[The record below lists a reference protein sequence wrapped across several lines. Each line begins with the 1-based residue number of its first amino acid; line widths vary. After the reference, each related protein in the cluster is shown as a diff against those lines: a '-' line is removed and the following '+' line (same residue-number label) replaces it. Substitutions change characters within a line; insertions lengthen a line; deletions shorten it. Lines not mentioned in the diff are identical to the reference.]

1 MVVALLGP
9 QSGRFGQYL
18 SHLVHNHGLEIKW
31 KSLSW
36 KIESLHFKVDLIKI
50 IQFFLLLLCARS
62 HRIFVV
68 QDHHQQLY
76 QQR

>member
-50 IQFFLLLLCARS
+50 IQFFC
-62 HRIFVV
+62 
-68 QDHHQQLY
+68 
-76 QQR
+76 

>member
-36 KIESLHFKVDLIKI
+36 KIESLHFKVDLFKI
-50 IQFFLLLLCARS
+50 IQFLCSFPQNICRARPS
-62 HRIFVV
+62 PATTPAA
-68 QDHHQQLY
+68 LELG
-76 QQR
+76 